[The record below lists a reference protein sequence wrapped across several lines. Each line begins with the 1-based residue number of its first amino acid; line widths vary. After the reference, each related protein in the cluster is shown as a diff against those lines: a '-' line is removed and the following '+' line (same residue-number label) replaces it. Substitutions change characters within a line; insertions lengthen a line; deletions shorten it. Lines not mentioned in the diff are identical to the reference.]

1 MKIVIAD
8 GRRVFAEVLT
18 LLLEKAGHD
27 IVGWATD
34 LDGVLAVTDPEQVDA
49 CVIDLDLP
57 GCERAD
63 ALAGAV
69 ARSPRTAFMVLA
81 ESVDPERFSA
91 AITAGVSGIAL
102 KSDDLVEILRV
113 LQGAVAS
120 RTGHRARGN
129 ATLSMSAR
137 SGRAPRAWRAAR
149 IEPGQFLTQR
159 EREVLARLVRG
170 ESTVIISRAM
180 GVKVSTARSHI
191 DAVLTKL
198 GVHTRIEAVA
208 YAVRAGLVDVAR
220 PAVAADIGDLARVLT
235 RLWLPR
241 F

>member
-1 MKIVIAD
+1 MAARSRGRRGFRCPARRNGRGGMKIVIAD

-34 LDGVLAVTDPEQVDA
+34 LD
-49 CVIDLDLP
+49 
-57 GCERAD
+57 
-63 ALAGAV
+63 GAV

-180 GVKVSTARSHI
+180 GVKVSTA
-191 DAVLTKL
+191 
-198 GVHTRIEAVA
+198 
-208 YAVRAGLVDVAR
+208 
-220 PAVAADIGDLARVLT
+220 
-235 RLWLPR
+235 
-241 F
+241 